1 MQEQIKQ
8 DAKQAQS
15 IVEQRD
21 ISIENN
27 LTFPVH
33 VLQKMDDTEIKQLT
47 RKISQSTIQQITDSF
62 IKRGHKS
69 LGTTLKP

>member
-8 DAKQAQS
+8 DAKQAQA
-15 IVEQRD
+15 VVRQGGD
-21 ISIENN
+21 
-27 LTFPVH
+27 TFNIDVPVQIYPA
-33 VLQKMDDTEIKQLT
+33 QKMDDAEIKQLT